1 MKATLESSA
10 GLLRKN
16 KVEIVAQI
24 IGIVV
29 TVMCIVSY
37 QLKKKWQMLFIS
49 FAANFLNVIMF
60 FLLNGVTSAVMV
72 SLTATA
78 QCAVNCILAYKGK
91 EPSLTQKIV
100 FTALYVVSGALQYRV
115 FLDLLPI
122 AASLLFMM
130 SVFQKTEQRLRIFCA
145 ANAVVWIVYDCIV
158 GTTAI
163 FGQIFSL
170 VSISVALIRYRKA
183 K

>member
-1 MKATLESSA
+1 M
-10 GLLRKN
+10 
-16 KVEIVAQI
+16 EIIAQI

-29 TVMCIVSY
+29 TALCIVSY
-37 QLKKKWQMLFIS
+37 QLERKWQMLFIS
-49 FAANFLNVIMF
+49 FVANFLNVIMF

-78 QCAVNCILAYKGK
+78 QCAVNSFFAYKGK
-91 EPSLTQKIV
+91 EPTLVQKII
-100 FTALYVVSGALQYRV
+100 FTVLYVVSGALQYKV
-115 FLDLLPI
+115 LLDILPI
-122 AASLLFMM
+122 LASLLFMI
-130 SVFQKTEQRLRIFCA
+130 SVFQKTEQKLRVFCA
-145 ANAVVWIVYDCIV
+145 ANAAVWIVYDCIV
-158 GTTAI
+158 GTTAV